1 MISTLNDGTDI
12 LMVRTLSVKNQKK
25 TEKQKR
31 NMKCIPTIYM
41 ASHVFSKNHISQTY
55 AFENLLYINPSSVQ
69 GVDLIIQCTYFAV
82 SSLNFGLHPWGSVPE
97 IHLRKFSN
105 HPEVSS
111 MTSSVTSSPVKY
123 VPKTNKNTS
132 LPKLHEGYQVKTF
145 PVVGQQSLVEEQDR
159 HHSNHCH
166 VTSVDARDL

>member
-1 MISTLNDGTDI
+1 MMALTYWWCAHFLWKTRKKLRNRKEIWSVSQPFTWLPMFFLRITYLKPMPLKTCSILTLHRYRG
-12 LMVRTLSVKNQKK
+12 R
-25 TEKQKR
+25 
-31 NMKCIPTIYM
+31 
-41 ASHVFSKNHISQTY
+41 
-55 AFENLLYINPSSVQ
+55 

-82 SSLNFGLHPWGSVPE
+82 SSLNFGLHPWRSVPE

-123 VPKTNKNTS
+123 VPKTNKNTP

-145 PVVGQQSLVEEQDR
+145 PVVG
-159 HHSNHCH
+159 
-166 VTSVDARDL
+166 

>member
-1 MISTLNDGTDI
+1 MYLLCNEIKGVMISTLNDGTDI

-25 TEKQKR
+25 LR
-31 NMKCIPTIYM
+31 NRKEIW
-41 ASHVFSKNHISQTY
+41 SVSQPFTWLPMFFLRITY
-55 AFENLLYINPSSVQ
+55 LKPMPLKTCSILTLHRYR

-123 VPKTNKNTS
+123 VPKTNKNTPS
-132 LPKLHEGYQVKTF
+132 LNYMKGIRWKLF
-145 PVVGQQSLVEEQDR
+145 LWSDSSP
-159 HHSNHCH
+159 
-166 VTSVDARDL
+166 